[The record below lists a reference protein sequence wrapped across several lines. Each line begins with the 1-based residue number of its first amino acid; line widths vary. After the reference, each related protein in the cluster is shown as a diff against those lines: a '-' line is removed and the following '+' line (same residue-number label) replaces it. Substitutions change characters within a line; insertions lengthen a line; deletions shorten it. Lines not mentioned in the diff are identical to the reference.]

1 MSIRLSAIDGIW
13 LRRSLRQGGRR
24 RNIRRFRLPRPR
36 MHSDWLYR
44 CPIRFVRA
52 SNLFGGEN
60 SLIALYA
67 LPVDFDAET
76 VPDDYEPGDLIHLLL
91 FPEQLTM

>member
-1 MSIRLSAIDGIW
+1 
-13 LRRSLRQGGRR
+13 
-24 RNIRRFRLPRPR
+24 

-52 SNLFGGEN
+52 SNLFEGER

-67 LPVDFDAET
+67 LPVDFDADI
-76 VPDDYEPGDLIHLLL
+76 VPEDYEPGDLILLL
-91 FPEQLTM
+91 LLPEQITM